1 MTARFL
7 DDVIRSFE
15 TRLSGSPFDL
25 RTLDAV
31 DIPKALP
38 DTLAHRG
45 FGVSCPESPNT
56 GQYRDIDLAR
66 VADRIAV
73 TLTYR
78 VNPKQQRVSAR
89 AAMLLEE
96 QVRAYLTEPAWEPDL
111 HIAYQTATRGPHPQS
126 SEWWLTVLSFTASR
140 DARLGG

>member
-1 MTARFL
+1 MSARFL

-15 TRLSGSPFDL
+15 GRLAGSPLEL

-56 GQYRDIDLAR
+56 GAYRDRNLAR
-66 VADRIAV
+66 VSDRIVV

-78 VNPKQQRVSAR
+78 VNPKQQRASAR

-96 QVRAYLTEPAWEPDL
+96 QVRAHLTEPAWEPDL

-126 SEWWLTVLSFTASR
+126 SEWWLTTIVFTASR